1 MVSLLGQRID
11 GDVFYDSKI
20 HNQGKPSTIRVSQ
33 TLDGW
38 QEALVRMSPGA
49 EWELFL
55 PANLAY
61 GNAGWQDK
69 VEPGETLIY
78 RLKLI
83 EVKSSK

>member
-1 MVSLLGQRID
+1 M
-11 GDVFYDSKI
+11 FYDSQI
-20 HNQGKPSTIRVSQ
+20 DGLGNPTAIRVNQ

-49 EWELFL
+49 EWELYL

-61 GNAGWQDK
+61 GNAGWQGQ

-78 RLKLI
+78 RLRLI
-83 EVKSSK
+83 EVIPAD